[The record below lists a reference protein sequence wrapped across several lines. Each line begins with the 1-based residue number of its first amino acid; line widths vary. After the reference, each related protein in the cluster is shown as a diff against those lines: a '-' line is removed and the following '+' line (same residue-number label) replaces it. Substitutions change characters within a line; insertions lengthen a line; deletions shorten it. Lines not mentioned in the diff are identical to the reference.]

1 MANTKKV
8 SIELWEPHTG
18 QQYIQDNAKRFNV
31 VPCSRRFG
39 KTETIYAIY
48 DCLILPAVES
58 GWCIGIFTP
67 KLKDFLRQWNNI
79 KKIYEGLIKKA
90 DNTQKVLYFHGGG
103 ELWLFSLANDGEK
116 DNGRGW
122 PFHRVIYEETQKIP
136 DAVFDHN
143 WKEAIR
149 PALSDYKGD
158 AYFIG
163 TANGTNNQWHEF
175 AKRGARNGDC
185 ATNSDGQIDL
195 PMYEEGRFVDWIT
208 FRMTTSTNP
217 HIPQEEIDAALD
229 DMDLQSWKQEYF
241 SHFIDYT
248 GQAWA
253 YSLEDADV
261 RQKVVRKLE
270 KINWGLP
277 VYITFD
283 FNKVPMTA
291 AIMQKKQLTQTQ
303 KINSRFKYSPQFKK
317 SFKLGHKKKGR
328 KEELQQTIFNICEQ
342 IRMFIYEET
351 GQRVGKWTYKNARGE
366 EVVERFRNRFKIEVS
381 GDASGNVSSGMIK
394 DPITYYSIIED
405 ELGISAGS
413 IYVPKKNPYLAD
425 SWAESNVL
433 LQKCPEFGIDE
444 DGCKELISDLA
455 AAKDDGKHGI
465 KKASGEQESHLVDC
479 FRYAINSF
487 CKDIRI

>member
-1 MANTKKV
+1 MASTKKV

-18 QQYIQDNAKRFNV
+18 QQYIQDNARRFNV

-136 DAVFDHN
+136 DAVFNHN

-158 AYFIG
+158 AWFIG

-253 YSLEDADV
+253 YSLEQPET
-261 RQKVVRKLE
+261 RQKVIRKLNP
-270 KINWGLP
+270 IDWQQPLF
-277 VYITFD
+277 ILFD

-291 AIMQKKQLTQTQ
+291 CIMQQDFIERKKQLMFG
-303 KINSRFKYSPQFKK
+303 FKYAPKFKK

-328 KEELQQTIFNICEQ
+328 QEEQQKTIFDTCEAIKQ
-342 IRMFIYEET
+342 YIYQET
-351 GQRVGKWTYKNARGE
+351 GQKVGKWTYQENGQ
-366 EVVERFRNRFKIEVS
+366 EVVQRYPNPFKIHVS
-381 GDASGNVSSGMIK
+381 GDASGNVTSGMLRTPETFYTEIQ
-394 DPITYYSIIED
+394 D
-405 ELGISAGS
+405 ELGLAATAIF
-413 IYVPKKNPYLAD
+413 VPKKNPYLAD
-425 SWAESNVL
+425 SWADVNLL